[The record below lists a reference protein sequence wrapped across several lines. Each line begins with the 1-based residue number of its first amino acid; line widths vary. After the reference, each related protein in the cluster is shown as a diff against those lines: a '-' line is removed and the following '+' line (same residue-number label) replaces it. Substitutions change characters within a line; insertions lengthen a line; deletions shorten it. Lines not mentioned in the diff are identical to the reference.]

1 LPLFGLKAAARS
13 AEPSLVYTPTKLSNP
28 PPRAKALFCDVV
40 AMIKERRAQD
50 PSLGVPDTL
59 IALELVKSSLLEE
72 SGITLAR
79 GRFALVAAV
88 ALSAMVAG
96 FALFLMS
103 Q

>member
-1 LPLFGLKAAARS
+1 M
-13 AEPSLVYTPTKLSNP
+13 YTPTKITDP
-28 PPRAKALFCDVV
+28 PPRAQALSYDL
-40 AMIKERRAQD
+40 AALIKERRTQD

-59 IALELVKSSLLEE
+59 VALELAKTSLLEE

-88 ALSAMVAG
+88 ALSAAVAG